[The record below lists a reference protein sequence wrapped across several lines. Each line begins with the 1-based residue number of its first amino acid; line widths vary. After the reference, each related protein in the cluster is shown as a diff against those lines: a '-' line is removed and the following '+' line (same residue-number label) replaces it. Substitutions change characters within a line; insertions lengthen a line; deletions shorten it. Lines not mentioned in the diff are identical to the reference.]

1 MLSFESRKYLNRAAC
16 MSGSAFLYYS
26 YLDKNHLDRMYEF
39 ARSQNSTANN
49 VDDLI
54 KFLKNAPAESI
65 VENLSQREFKR
76 TLQFD
81 FAPVIEC

>member
-1 MLSFESRKYLNRAAC
+1 

-26 YLDKNHLDRMYEF
+26 YLDKNNHLDRMYEF
-39 ARSQNSTANN
+39 ARGQNSTANN

-54 KFLKNAPAESI
+54 EFLKNVPAESI
-65 VENLSQREFKR
+65 VENLSQREFNR